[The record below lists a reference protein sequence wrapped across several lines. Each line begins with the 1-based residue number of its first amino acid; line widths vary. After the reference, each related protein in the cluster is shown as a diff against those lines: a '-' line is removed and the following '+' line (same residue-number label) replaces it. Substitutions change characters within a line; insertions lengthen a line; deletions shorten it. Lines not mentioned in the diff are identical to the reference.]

1 MPFQSLGIILEKK
14 VSRPD
19 WHRGLNYN
27 VILQK
32 TNEVL
37 SQALN
42 PAIEKYAQAVYFR
55 NGYLTIACLTDI
67 VAQEIKMR
75 KNDLIEAIN
84 HELGQNEIRQIK
96 FMV

>member
-37 SQALN
+37 SQAL
-42 PAIEKYAQAVYFR
+42 YFR